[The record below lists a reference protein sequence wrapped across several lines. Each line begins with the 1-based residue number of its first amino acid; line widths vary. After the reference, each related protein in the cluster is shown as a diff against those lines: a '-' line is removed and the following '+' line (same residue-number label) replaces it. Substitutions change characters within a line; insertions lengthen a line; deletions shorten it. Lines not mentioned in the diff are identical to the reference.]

1 MKNRKH
7 LTPSEVEKLL
17 EATLKG
23 KNPERD
29 YCLIWMC
36 FIHGC
41 RVSEINS
48 WRLSDIDLEGGNIY
62 IHRLKNGFSTI
73 HPVYVREKKCLQ
85 RWLVKRKSYRGA
97 DSEWLFLSNRGSRL
111 SRQRIYWLI
120 RNYSQAAN
128 LEVNAHPHMLRHGC
142 GYALADRG
150 IDTRLIQDYLGHRNI
165 QNTVLYTASNAGRFK
180 EVW

>member
-1 MKNRKH
+1 MNNRKH

-17 EATLKG
+17 KATQYSRHEK
-23 KNPERD
+23 RD
-29 YCLIWMC
+29 YCLIYMC

-41 RVSEINS
+41 RVSEINR
-48 WRLSDIDLEGGNIY
+48 WRLSDIDLEGKNIY

-73 HPVYVREKKCLQ
+73 HPLYAKEYKALRAWLNVRH
-85 RWLVKRKSYRGA
+85 SYKGA
-97 DSEWLFLSNRGSRL
+97 DSDWLFLSEQGNHL
-111 SRQRIYWLI
+111 SRQRIYWLM
-120 RNYSQAAN
+120 RNYSELAG

-150 IDTRLIQDYLGHRNI
+150 IDTRLIQDFLGHKNI
-165 QNTVLYTASNAGRFK
+165 QHTVLYTASNARRFK